1 MENPKQVATVEGGIE
16 IFRGIDETVTL
27 CRAGFYIWVRHLG
40 RWWQVEEEREGIN
53 LELAERV
60 IFFS

>member
-1 MENPKQVATVEGGIE
+1 MEGGIE